1 MIGAITLLL
10 GCQLLGEL
18 FIAAT
23 GWPLPGPVVGMVIL
37 FTGLMIHGKVPAPV
51 AAVSDTLLRN
61 LSLLF
66 IPAGV
71 GVMLHLAL
79 IEREWIGVT
88 AALVGS
94 SAITVVTTALLM
106 VGLKKFSRVGP
117 DSAGGDV

>member
-18 FIAAT
+18 FIAST
-23 GWPLPGPVVGMVIL
+23 GLPLPGPVVGMVIL
-37 FTGLMIHGKVPAPV
+37 FIGLMIRGEIPEAV

-71 GVMLHLAL
+71 GVMLHLSL

-88 AALVGS
+88 VALIGS
-94 SAITVVTTALLM
+94 SAITVLFTALLM
-106 VGLKKFSRVGP
+106 IGLKKLSRT
-117 DSAGGDV
+117 AGEK